1 MGSWMRTTLPLP
13 NDPLTQSP
21 PFPSQYSS
29 RMAKRIGIVN
39 SGGDCSGLNAVIASI
54 VRAGVRMGY
63 EFVGFERGWEGLLS
77 PLRVRPLGLPEVAH
91 ISYLGGTI
99 LGTVNKGRFGAK
111 QGQGDPRK
119 IPDEI
124 LAEAKANVEATG
136 CDGLIVIGGDGTLS
150 GAMQLAETGV
160 RLVGVPKTID
170 NDLNVTD
177 RTFGF
182 STSCQIVVDALDRI
196 HTTASSHG
204 RVIFVETMGRHAGWI
219 ALRSGL
225 AGGANAI
232 LLPEFPFEAKDLL
245 RFLRERQRASG
256 SSVVVVAEGVKIR
269 EEGAHRTRKDMEVHL
284 GGAANLVMAAI
295 EDMAEPDEFEMR
307 GVVLG
312 HTQRGGTPNSADR
325 FLSKAYG
332 VAAINAYDEGKFGT
346 MVYYKN
352 LTMMECP
359 IAEAVGSLKR
369 VTETDLEYRTC
380 RQLGLFIH

>member
-1 MGSWMRTTLPLP
+1 MG
-13 NDPLTQSP
+13 
-21 PFPSQYSS
+21 
-29 RMAKRIGIVN
+29 KRIGIVN
-39 SGGDCSGLNAVIASI
+39 SGGDCAGLNAVIASI

-77 PLRVRPLGLPEVAH
+77 PIRMRPLGLAEVAG
-91 ISYLGGTI
+91 ISYLGGTV

-124 LAEAKANVEATG
+124 LQEAKANVEGTG

-150 GAMQLAETGV
+150 GAMQLAEIGV
-160 RLVGVPKTID
+160 NLVGVPKTID
-170 NDLNVTD
+170 NDLSVTD

-232 LLPEFPFEAKDLL
+232 LLPEFPFEMQELL
-245 RFLRERQRASG
+245 DFLRSRQEHAG

-269 EEGAHRTRKDMEVHL
+269 DQGAGRTRKDMEVHL
-284 GGAANLVMAAI
+284 GGAANLVMDALEKI
-295 EDMAEPDEFEMR
+295 SEKDEFEMR

-312 HTQRGGTPNSADR
+312 HIQRGGTPNSADR
-325 FLSKAYG
+325 MLSKAYG
-332 VAAINAYDEGKFGT
+332 VAAINAYDAGEFGK

-352 LTMMECP
+352 LTMLTCP
-359 IAEAVGSLKR
+359 ILDAVGTLKR
-369 VTETDLEYRTC
+369 VNEADLEYRTA
-380 RQLGLFIH
+380 RQLGVFVH

>member
-1 MGSWMRTTLPLP
+1 MG
-13 NDPLTQSP
+13 
-21 PFPSQYSS
+21 
-29 RMAKRIGIVN
+29 KRIGIVN
-39 SGGDCSGLNAVIASI
+39 SGGDCAGLNAVIASA

-63 EFVGFERGWEGLLS
+63 EFVGFEKGWEGLLS
-77 PLRVRPLGLPEVAH
+77 PIRMRPLGLTEVAG

-99 LGTVNKGRFGAK
+99 LGTVNRGRFGAK

-119 IPDEI
+119 IPREI
-124 LAEAKANVEATG
+124 LLEAKANVEATG

-150 GAMQLAETGV
+150 GAMQLADTGV

-232 LLPEFPFEAKDLL
+232 LLPEFPFDMRALL
-245 RFLRERQRASG
+245 EFLRERQKHAG

-269 EEGAHRTRKDMEVHL
+269 GTGGHRYRAGQEVHL
-284 GGAANLVMAAI
+284 GGAANMVMAAL
-295 EDMAEPDEFEMR
+295 EEMSEPDEFEMR

-312 HTQRGGTPNSADR
+312 HIQRGGTPNSADR
-325 FLSKAYG
+325 MLSKAYG
-332 VAAINAYDEGKFGT
+332 VAAINAYEAGEFGK

-352 LTMMECP
+352 LTMMTCP
-359 IAEAVGSLKR
+359 IMEAVGALKR

-380 RQLGLFIH
+380 RQLGVFIH

>member
-1 MGSWMRTTLPLP
+1 MG
-13 NDPLTQSP
+13 
-21 PFPSQYSS
+21 
-29 RMAKRIGIVN
+29 KRIGIVN
-39 SGGDCSGLNAVIASI
+39 SGGDCAGLNAVIASA

-77 PLRVRPLGLPEVAH
+77 PIRMRPLGLSDVAG

-111 QGQGDPRK
+111 QGQGDPRE
-119 IPDEI
+119 IPPEI
-124 LAEAKANVEATG
+124 LAEAKRNVEETG

-160 RLVGVPKTID
+160 RIIGVPKTID
-170 NDLNVTD
+170 NDLGVTD

-232 LLPEFPFEAKDLL
+232 LLPEFPFDMGDLL
-245 RFLRERQRASG
+245 EFLRERQGYAG
-256 SSVVVVAEGVKIR
+256 SSVVVVAEGVRIR
-269 EEGAHRTRKDMEVHL
+269 DRGAGRTRKDMEVHL
-284 GGAANLVMAAI
+284 GGAANLVMAAL
-295 EDMAEPDEFEMR
+295 EDMAEPEEFEMR

-312 HTQRGGTPNSADR
+312 HIQRGGTPNSADR
-325 FLSKAYG
+325 MLSKAYG
-332 VAAINAYDEGKFGT
+332 VAAINAYDAGEFGQ

-352 LTMMECP
+352 LTMMSCP
-359 IAEAVGSLKR
+359 ILEAVGALKR
-369 VTETDLEYRTC
+369 VTEGDLEYRTA
-380 RQLGLFIH
+380 RQLGVFIH

>member
-1 MGSWMRTTLPLP
+1 MG
-13 NDPLTQSP
+13 
-21 PFPSQYSS
+21 
-29 RMAKRIGIVN
+29 KRIGIVN
-39 SGGDCSGLNAVIASI
+39 SGGDCAGLNAVIASI
-54 VRAGVRMGY
+54 VRAGTKMGY

-77 PLRVRPLGLPEVAH
+77 PIRMRGLTTTDVAG

-99 LGTVNKGRFGAK
+99 LGTVNRGRFGAK
-111 QGQGDPRK
+111 QGEGNSRRIPR
-119 IPDEI
+119 EI
-124 LAEAKANVEATG
+124 LQEAKDNLEKVG

-150 GAMQLAETGV
+150 GAMQLAELGV
-160 RLVGVPKTID
+160 KLVGVPKTID
-170 NDLNVTD
+170 NDLSVTD

-232 LLPEFPFEAKDLL
+232 LLPEFPFEMRDLL
-245 RFLRERQRASG
+245 AFLRHRQETAG

-269 EEGAHRTRKDMEVHL
+269 ERGAGRYREGREIHL
-284 GGAANLVMAAI
+284 GGAANMVMSALEEIADP
-295 EDMAEPDEFEMR
+295 EEFEMR

-312 HTQRGGTPNSADR
+312 HIQRGGTPNSADR
-325 FLSKAYG
+325 MLSKAYG
-332 VAAINAYDEGKFGT
+332 VAAINAYDAGEFGK

-352 LTMMECP
+352 LTMMSCP
-359 IAEAVGSLKR
+359 IIEAVGTLKR
-369 VTETDLEYRTC
+369 VTDTDLEYRTC
-380 RQLGLFIH
+380 RQLGVFIH

>member
-1 MGSWMRTTLPLP
+1 MG
-13 NDPLTQSP
+13 
-21 PFPSQYSS
+21 
-29 RMAKRIGIVN
+29 KRIGIVN
-39 SGGDCSGLNAVIASI
+39 SGGDCAGLNAVIASI

-63 EFVGFERGWEGLLS
+63 EFVGFEKGWEGLLS
-77 PLRVRPLGLPEVAH
+77 PIKMRTLGLQEVAG

-111 QGQGDPRK
+111 QGAGDPRK
-119 IPDEI
+119 IPQEI
-124 LAEAKANVEATG
+124 LVEARQNVEATG

-150 GAMQLAETGV
+150 GAMQLADMGV
-160 RLVGVPKTID
+160 NLVGVPKTID
-170 NDLNVTD
+170 NDLSVTD

-232 LLPEFPFEAKDLL
+232 LLPEFPFEMRSLL
-245 RFLRERQRASG
+245 DFLRERQQYAG

-269 EEGAHRTRKDMEVHL
+269 ERGSGRHRQGMEIHL
-284 GGAANLVMAAI
+284 GGAANMVMAAL
-295 EDMAEPDEFEMR
+295 EEMADPDEFEMR

-312 HTQRGGTPNSADR
+312 HIQRGGTPNSADR
-325 FLSKAYG
+325 MLSKAYG
-332 VAAINAYDEGKFGT
+332 VAAINAYDAGEFGK

-352 LTMMECP
+352 LTMLTCP
-359 IAEAVGSLKR
+359 ILEAVGTLKR
-369 VTETDLEYRTC
+369 VTEGDLEYRTA
-380 RQLGLFIH
+380 RQLGVFLH

>member
-1 MGSWMRTTLPLP
+1 MG
-13 NDPLTQSP
+13 
-21 PFPSQYSS
+21 
-29 RMAKRIGIVN
+29 KRIGIVN
-39 SGGDCSGLNAVIASI
+39 SGGDCAGLNAVIASI

-77 PLRVRPLGLPEVAH
+77 PIKSRPLGLSEVAH
-91 ISYLGGTI
+91 ISNLGGTI
-99 LGTVNKGRFGAK
+99 LGTVNRGRFGAK

-119 IPDEI
+119 IPREI
-124 LAEAKANVEATG
+124 LLEAKANVEQTG

-150 GAMQLAETGV
+150 GAMQLADTGV

-170 NDLNVTD
+170 NDLSVTD

-225 AGGANAI
+225 AGGANVI
-232 LLPEFPFEAKDLL
+232 LLPEFPFDMRNLL
-245 RFLRERQRASG
+245 AFLRERHRSSG
-256 SSVVVVAEGVKIR
+256 SSVIVVAEGVKIR
-269 EEGAHRTRKDMEVHL
+269 GGASGRHRQGQEIHL
-284 GGAANLVMAAI
+284 GGAANMVMAAL
-295 EDMAEPDEFEMR
+295 EDMSDRDEFEMR

-312 HTQRGGTPNSADR
+312 HIQRGGTPNSADR
-325 FLSKAYG
+325 MLSKAYG
-332 VAAINAYDEGKFGT
+332 VAAINAYHEGEFGK

-352 LTMMECP
+352 LTMMTCP
-359 IAEAVGSLKR
+359 ILEAVGTLKR
-369 VTETDLEYRTC
+369 VNEQDLEYRTA
-380 RQLGLFIH
+380 RQLGVFIH